1 MPLMDEGAPVGPSER
16 QAMAA
21 FRRTVAALLLGA
33 LVAALAALLGPLLD
47 APAIARWTIQS
58 YEEENLRAAF
68 ALIGVRHLPM
78 LLLAVAA
85 GNAVF
90 RLLKNTSPATVAA
103 TIVPWLLYVM
113 VTGTVES
120 MAVGESPFSWMSY
133 EPAYFIWPHF
143 VAIPLGLYMA
153 SRMVRRRRAMPTPR

>member
-1 MPLMDEGAPVGPSER
+1 MDEGAPVRPGGQ

-21 FRRTVAALLLGA
+21 FRRAAAALLLGA

-78 LLLAVAA
+78 FLLAVAA

-90 RLLKNTSPATVAA
+90 RLLKNTSPAMVAVS
-103 TIVPWLLYVM
+103 IVPWLLYVL
-113 VTGTVES
+113 VTGTMES

-143 VAIPLGLYMA
+143 FAVPLGLYMA
-153 SRMVRRRRAMPTPR
+153 SRMVHRRRAIPASG

>member
-1 MPLMDEGAPVGPSER
+1 MDEGAPVKPGGQ

-21 FRRTVAALLLGA
+21 LRRASAALLLGA

-78 LLLAVAA
+78 FLLAVAA

-90 RLLKNTSPATVAA
+90 RLLKNTSPAMVAVS
-103 TIVPWLLYVM
+103 IVPWLLYVL
-113 VTGTVES
+113 VTGSMES

-143 VAIPLGLYMA
+143 VAVPLGLYMA
-153 SRMVRRRRAMPTPR
+153 SRMVHRRRAIPASG

>member
-1 MPLMDEGAPVGPSER
+1 
-16 QAMAA
+16 
-21 FRRTVAALLLGA
+21 
-33 LVAALAALLGPLLD
+33 LLD

-78 LLLAVAA
+78 FLLAVAA

-90 RLLKNTSPATVAA
+90 RLLKNTSPAMVALSIA
-103 TIVPWLLYVM
+103 PWLLYVV
-113 VTGTVES
+113 VTGTMES
-120 MAVGESPFSWMSY
+120 MAVGESPFSWMAY

-143 VAIPLGLYMA
+143 VAVPLGLYMA
-153 SRMVRRRRAMPTPR
+153 SRMVHRRRAMPASG

>member
-1 MPLMDEGAPVGPSER
+1 MDDDAPVGPGER
-16 QAMAA
+16 QVMAV
-21 FRRTVAALLLGA
+21 FRRAAAALLLGA

-78 LLLAVAA
+78 FLLAVAA

-90 RLLKNTSPATVAA
+90 RLLKNTSPAMVAVS
-103 TIVPWLLYVM
+103 IVPWLLYVM
-113 VTGTVES
+113 VTGTMES
-120 MAVGESPFSWMSY
+120 MAVGESPFSWMAY

-143 VAIPLGLYMA
+143 VAVPLGLYMA
-153 SRMVRRRRAMPTPR
+153 SRMVHRRLAIPASS

>member
-1 MPLMDEGAPVGPSER
+1 MNEGVPMEPGGR

-21 FRRTVAALLLGA
+21 IRLPAAALLLGA
-33 LVAALAALLGPLLD
+33 VVAALAALLGPLLD

-58 YEEENLRAAF
+58 YEDENLRAAF

-78 LLLAVAA
+78 FLLAVAA

-90 RLLKNTSPATVAA
+90 SLLKNTSPAMVAVS
-103 TIVPWLLYVM
+103 IIPWLLYVV
-113 VTGTVES
+113 VTGTMES

-143 VAIPLGLYMA
+143 IAVPVGLYMA
-153 SRMVRRRRAMPTPR
+153 SRMVRRRLAKSAPA

>member
-1 MPLMDEGAPVGPSER
+1 MDESAPVRPGER
-16 QAMAA
+16 HAA
-21 FRRTVAALLLGA
+21 AVFRRAAAALLLGA

-78 LLLAVAA
+78 FLLAVAA

-90 RLLKNTSPATVAA
+90 RLLKNTSPTLVAVS
-103 TIVPWLLYVM
+103 TVPWLLYVL
-113 VTGTVES
+113 VTGTMES

-153 SRMVRRRRAMPTPR
+153 SRMVRRRRAMPAPG